1 MRHLVTAVVL
11 ALACSACVGEVAPEA
26 GAEDTTVEASDGLGE
41 LDPGGISSGAQPLAT
56 LAECYA
62 VARTGRESREAFCRT
77 VPQEKKRACW
87 SHVHDS
93 PIAWTGWCTWNF

>member
-1 MRHLVTAVVL
+1 
-11 ALACSACVGEVAPEA
+11 
-26 GAEDTTVEASDGLGE
+26 
-41 LDPGGISSGAQPLAT
+41 DPGGISSGAQPLAT

-62 VARTGRESREAFCRT
+62 VARTGRESRETFCRT
-77 VPQEKKRACW
+77 VPREKKGACW